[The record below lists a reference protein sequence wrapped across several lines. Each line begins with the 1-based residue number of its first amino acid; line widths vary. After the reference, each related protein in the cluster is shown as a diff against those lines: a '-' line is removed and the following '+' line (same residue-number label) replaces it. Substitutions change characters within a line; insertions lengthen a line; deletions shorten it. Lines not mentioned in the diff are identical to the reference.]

1 MDRIEVTES
10 ELIAALRAAFDAP
23 GEDDGSLT
31 IRELAA
37 ATGWGAAKAR
47 EHLRRL
53 IQDGA
58 AEPVRSPRTNLAG
71 QRQPVVAYRLTRKA
85 QLKAA

>member
-1 MDRIEVTES
+1 MTES
-10 ELIAALRAAFDAP
+10 EIVAALRAAFDAP
-23 GEDDGSLT
+23 DEDDSALT
-31 IRELAA
+31 VRELAA

-53 IQDGA
+53 IVDGA
-58 AEPVRSPRTNLAG
+58 AEPVRVRRPNLAG
-71 QRQPVVAYRLTRKA
+71 GTQPVIAYRLTRKA